1 MVDCLIK
8 DLDNQRKLDNQPQNR
23 EIKMNIDI
31 NELSQ
36 KTIDNF
42 IKFLSNNNII
52 SISEAIKDSKRIQA
66 ILKISIKHAV
76 RSLETE

>member
-1 MVDCLIK
+1 LCHLLAK

>member
-1 MVDCLIK
+1 MCHLLAK

>member
-1 MVDCLIK
+1 
-8 DLDNQRKLDNQPQNR
+8 
-23 EIKMNIDI
+23 MNIDI